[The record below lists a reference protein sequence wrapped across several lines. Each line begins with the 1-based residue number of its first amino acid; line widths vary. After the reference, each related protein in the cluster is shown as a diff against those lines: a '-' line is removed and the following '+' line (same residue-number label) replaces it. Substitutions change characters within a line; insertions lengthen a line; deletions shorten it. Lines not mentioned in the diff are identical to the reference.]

1 VLKQVSVFFPPFFWI
16 CFMGD
21 WSFSL
26 WVA

>member
-1 VLKQVSVFFPPFFWI
+1 VLKQVSFSSPPFFCI